1 MAPMAEPAG
10 SSYQVTLRGRF
21 GPSFLA
27 TFTAM
32 GVDHAAVS
40 SEFRVAASSD
50 RGMSDIVRMLQARG
64 MVILGIRR
72 VTSAPVPPE
81 PGPDRP
87 AQSRKDLRCLS
98 TQPPARPL
106 RHREL
111 EARRPGSAGSPSPG

>member
-1 MAPMAEPAG
+1 MAPRAEPVG

-32 GVDHAAVS
+32 GADHTAVS
-40 SEFRVAASSD
+40 SAFLVAAPAD
-50 RGMSDIVRMLQARG
+50 GGISDIARMLQARG

-72 VTSAPVPPE
+72 VTAAPVPPE

-87 AQSRKDLRCLS
+87 AQSR
-98 TQPPARPL
+98 
-106 RHREL
+106 
-111 EARRPGSAGSPSPG
+111 